1 MLEHVVYYGLPQW
14 SHKNKQISLAVTN
27 NEKFWV
33 EMQIPLQVNFFL
45 KSRTFYS
52 VAVLKIFGSVV
63 THC

>member
-33 EMQIPLQVNFFL
+33 EMQIPLQVNFF
-45 KSRTFYS
+45 
-52 VAVLKIFGSVV
+52 
-63 THC
+63 